1 MSVLKEICN
10 NKKLEIKSLK
20 EKFSQSNLLE
30 ISKYQ
35 EKPRGFKSALTSK
48 VNNNQYAL
56 IAEVKKASPSRGIIK
71 ENFNPKDIATSYYKG
86 GATCL
91 SVLTEIKWFKG
102 SIEYL
107 IEISKNISLPI
118 LRKDFMIDP
127 WQIYESRSIG
137 ADCILLILAAVDDS
151 LAKELIIQ
159 SKDLGMDVLIETHT
173 EKEIERAI
181 NLNGDLIGIN
191 NRNLK
196 TLEVSLNTTISIF
209 EVVKGHKSPLIS
221 ESGIKDEKDAK
232 YIYEKTGI
240 KNFLVGES
248 LLKSDNPSELMKKLI
263 QITQ

>member
-35 EKPRGFKSALTSK
+35 KKPRGFKSALTSK

-56 IAEVKKASPSRGIIK
+56 IAEIKKASPSRGIIK

-137 ADCILLILAAVDDS
+137 SDCILIILAAVDDS
-151 LAKELIIQ
+151 LAEELIIQ
-159 SKDLGMDVLIETHT
+159 SKDLGMDVLIEAHT
-173 EKEIERAI
+173 EKEIERARER
-181 NLNGDLIGIN
+181 LQEG
-191 NRNLK
+191 
-196 TLEVSLNTTISIF
+196 
-209 EVVKGHKSPLIS
+209 
-221 ESGIKDEKDAK
+221 
-232 YIYEKTGI
+232 
-240 KNFLVGES
+240 
-248 LLKSDNPSELMKKLI
+248 
-263 QITQ
+263 